1 MMEQKKRLKSEK
13 TSGKWSLRYNKGMEE
28 PECFYWA
35 MMITPV
41 LQQLFLVENVSK
53 CMTRWSHWGFV
64 VVYKA
69 EAPEGPRRLIAGLR
83 GA

>member
-13 TSGKWSLRYNKGMEE
+13 TSGKRSLRYKGHGRAGMLLLGNDDH
-28 PECFYWA
+28 
-35 MMITPV
+35 TR